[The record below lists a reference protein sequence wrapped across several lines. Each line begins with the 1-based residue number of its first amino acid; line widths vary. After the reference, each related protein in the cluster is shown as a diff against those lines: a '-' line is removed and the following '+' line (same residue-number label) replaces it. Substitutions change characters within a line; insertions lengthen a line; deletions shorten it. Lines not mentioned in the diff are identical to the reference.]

1 MTLRFTEI
9 LQGSLKRINYV
20 TDRARQHFKN
30 NKSML
35 NLTHHE
41 IDFEISAAWTF
52 SATAHGKGPAEGVG
66 AAPKYRPTR
75 RVLSGGRED
84 AILTPQ

>member
-1 MTLRFTEI
+1 MSPVGTD
-9 LQGSLKRINYV
+9 YV

-41 IDFEISAAWTF
+41 NDFEIPAAWTF
-52 SATAHGKGPAEGVG
+52 FATAHGKGPAEGVG
-66 AAPKYRPTR
+66 AASKYRPTR

-84 AILTPQ
+84 VILTPQ